1 MTTWIKD
8 LSEYRF
14 TEPAS
19 IPGKTPVA
27 APCLSVLMVVRDLV
41 VANTYNPN
49 SVPPDRLE
57 LLRTSIVENGF
68 CFPCVT
74 ILDRDLERFV
84 IIDGFHRYLVSGPDW
99 LGLEYV
105 PVVCLTHSIQKR
117 MTATMQFNRAR
128 GIHQIDLDADIVRAL
143 IQQGMTDAEVAV
155 QLGMDEDT
163 VHRYKQLTGIAELFA
178 KVQYSTAWE
187 MQEDA
192 NPQPP
197 IDG

>member
-1 MTTWIKD
+1 MTRWITSLD
-8 LSEYRF
+8 EFTY
-14 TEPAS
+14 TEPET
-19 IPGKTPVA
+19 IPGQTRVLV
-27 APCLSVLMVVRDLV
+27 PCLSVLMAKRDLV

-84 IIDGFHRYLVSGPDW
+84 IIDGFHRYLVSGPEW

-105 PVVCLTHSIQKR
+105 PIVCLQHGIQKR

-128 GIHQIDLDADIVRAL
+128 GVHQVDLDADIVRAL

-163 VHRYKQLTGIAELFA
+163 VHRYKQLSGIAELFA

-192 NPQPP
+192 RAEPTA
-197 IDG
+197 DS

>member
-1 MTTWIKD
+1 MSRWINSID
-8 LSEYRF
+8 QFSF
-14 TEPAS
+14 TDPEV
-19 IPGKTPVA
+19 IPGKIAVSI
-27 APCLSVLMVVRDLV
+27 PCLSVMMAKRDLV

-74 ILDRDLERFV
+74 ILDPDLERFV

-99 LGLEYV
+99 LDLQYV
-105 PVVCLTHSIQKR
+105 PIVCLKHGIQKR

-178 KVQYSTAWE
+178 NVQYSTAWE

-192 NPQPP
+192 NQEPSAQE
-197 IDG
+197 